1 MAEPPTPHLL
11 FVGGAGDATLG
22 VDAVE
27 TAIRQA
33 RKRGLRIH
41 ITNQEATLA
50 ATPTVTALADAASV
64 VDFEIPGESVAWA
77 REQVAAGAHFDIVFG
92 VREMAQEA
100 AAEVADGAWPSR
112 QSRRTPSA
120 GSVPRTQARAALVR
134 RRISSSRASR
144 VCADA
149 VRGHSTSS
157 PTHTGPL
164 GGQAARRHGQ
174 RGREPVS
181 TGPDQLRGGAANSCR
196 AEGSFI
202 AEEFVD
208 GPEYSVGG
216 VFFNNGVPAHTRP
229 HLEGVSCRRPYFF
242 EIEIRASRPILPGG
256 DQRRTIQRQVDRGPH
271 RTWACATA
279 SSTSNC
285 GWTERRRRPR
295 RIPRPR
301 RRRLDPPPA
310 GRTPSRAWR
319 WFGLVIRRRT
329 GTAPIDSAR
338 PGAGARRR
346 DPLPD
351 PARPGRLV

>member
-100 AAEVADGAWPSR
+100 AAEVADCAWPSR
-112 QSRRTPSA
+112 Q
-120 GSVPRTQARAALVR
+120 RAAHRPPGPYQGR
-134 RRISSSRASR
+134 RPARLLSAAGFLPAALHGSAPTKSEGTRLPRPLSPGPWVVKPR
-144 VCADA
+144 DA
-149 VRGHSTSS
+149 MGSEGVTPIDGRDQ
-157 PTHTGPL
+157 L
-164 GGQAARRHGQ
+164 GG
-174 RGREPVS
+174 
-181 TGPDQLRGGAANSCR
+181 GAGNSCR
-196 AEGSFI
+196 AKGSFI
-202 AEEFVD
+202 AEEFVE

-229 HLEGVSCRRPYFF
+229 HLEGVTCRRPYFF
-242 EIEIRASRPILPGG
+242 EIELHPSRPILPGG
-256 DQRRTIQRQVDRGPH
+256 DQRRRIQRQVVRGPH
-271 RTWACATA
+271 RLGVRYGQFHVELW
-279 SSTSNC
+279 
-285 GWTERRRRPR
+285 WTERGRRPR

-301 RRRLDPPPA
+301 RRRLDPPHA
-310 GRTPSRAWR
+310 G
-319 WFGLVIRRRT
+319 LM
-329 GTAPIDSAR
+329 
-338 PGAGARRR
+338 
-346 DPLPD
+346 
-351 PARPGRLV
+351 